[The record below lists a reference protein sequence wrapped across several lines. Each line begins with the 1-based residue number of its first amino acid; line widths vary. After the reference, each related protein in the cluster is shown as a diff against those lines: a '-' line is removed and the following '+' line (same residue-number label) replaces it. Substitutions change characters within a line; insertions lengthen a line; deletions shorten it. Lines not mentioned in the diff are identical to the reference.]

1 MPIGPL
7 SEWVLCASCS
17 TNPAKMEA
25 VGLNG
30 RSVRGGSGKGLV
42 ESRAFVRSLGGAA
55 STPAHADRLVASRH
69 RDRDYGLRRAL
80 FVSDTLALLLALLFA
95 LGLTGTAGQ
104 REVDALLIL
113 PTIPAWFLLFRAY
126 GLYQRPLRRF
136 EPTHLDDFS
145 SLFHSLLIGTLG
157 LWLWFKVLPV
167 ERLGLREVIAFGVFA
182 FLFTTT
188 FRGAVRVIGLRIRGP
203 ERVLVIA
210 PLADVKILQR
220 KFGNHPEY
228 EMEVVSAMTAAGEGH
243 EGLDLQICENFDDVG
258 HQLRAAEVDHL
269 MVQLNQELISQEE
282 IAELMRTCHR
292 ARIRFGTFP
301 REKSLLPPGV
311 DVNHVEGTGFLSY
324 HPPVLSRSSMII
336 KRAMDLAI
344 AIPLLILLAIPM
356 AVIGIAIKLGDGGD
370 VFFSQTRVGRDSH
383 RFQLLKFR
391 TMVPDADALV
401 GELMDKS
408 LDPDW
413 LVMEEDPRV
422 TSVGRFLRRS
432 SLDELPQLWNVVRGD
447 MSLVGPRPLP
457 VRDDEAVRGWG
468 RHRLDC
474 IPGVTGYWQVLGRNN
489 IPFRE
494 MVEIDYAYATSWS
507 FWGDVKLLVKTVP
520 VVLTRR
526 GSN

>member
-1 MPIGPL
+1 M
-7 SEWVLCASCS
+7 
-17 TNPAKMEA
+17 
-25 VGLNG
+25 
-30 RSVRGGSGKGLV
+30 
-42 ESRAFVRSLGGAA
+42 ESRAFVRSQSR
-55 STPAHADRLVASRH
+55 STPARADRLVGTRH
-69 RDRDYGLRRAL
+69 RDRDYGLRRIL
-80 FVSDTLALLLALLFA
+80 FLADTLALVLALELA
-95 LGLTGTAGQ
+95 LVVITEGRAQPELA
-104 REVDALLIL
+104 ALWIV
-113 PTIPAWFLLFRAY
+113 PTIPGWFLLFRAY

-145 SLFHSLLIGTLG
+145 SVFHALVIGTLG
-157 LWLWFKVLPV
+157 LWVWFRFLPV
-167 ERLGLREVIAFGVFA
+167 QRLGLKEVIAFGVFA
-182 FLFTTT
+182 FVFTVA
-188 FRGAVRVIGLRIRGP
+188 FRAAVRIIGLRRRGP
-203 ERVLVIA
+203 EKVLVIA

-228 EMEVVSAMTAAGEGH
+228 EMEVVSAMTIAGEGH
-243 EGLDLQICENFDDVG
+243 EGLDLKVCENFDDVG
-258 HQLRAAEVDHL
+258 HMLRAAEVDHL

-324 HPPVLSRSSMII
+324 HPPVLSRSSRVI
-336 KRAMDLAI
+336 KRAMDLMI
-344 AIPLLILLAIPM
+344 AIPLLIIFAIPM
-356 AVIGIAIKLGDGGD
+356 AIIALAIKRDDDGD
-370 VFFSQTRVGRDSH
+370 VLFSQTRVGRDGE

-391 TMVPDADALV
+391 TMVADADSRVA
-401 GELMDKS
+401 ELMAES

-413 LVMEEDPRV
+413 LVMEVDPRV
-422 TSVGRFLRRS
+422 TRVGAFLRRS

-468 RHRLDC
+468 RHRLDFV
-474 IPGVTGYWQVLGRNN
+474 PGVTGWWQVLGRNN

-494 MVEIDYAYATSWS
+494 MVEIDYAYVTSWT
-507 FWGDVKLLVKTVP
+507 FWGDVKLLARTIP
-520 VVLTRR
+520 VVLSRR

>member
-1 MPIGPL
+1 
-7 SEWVLCASCS
+7 
-17 TNPAKMEA
+17 MEEA
-25 VGLNG
+25 TSLM
-30 RSVRGGSGKGLV
+30 
-42 ESRAFVRSLGGAA
+42 ESRAISGGI
-55 STPAHADRLVASRH
+55 SETVQTPAHADRLVATRH
-69 RDRDYGLRRAL
+69 RDRDYGLRRILLIA
-80 FVSDTLALLLALLFA
+80 DTLALWLALELA
-95 LGLTGTAGQ
+95 LWVVGDRRGQ
-104 REVDALLIL
+104 PEVDALWIL
-113 PTIPAWFLLFRAY
+113 PTIPAWFLLLRAY
-126 GLYQRPLRRF
+126 GLYNRPLRKF
-136 EPTHLDDFS
+136 EPTHLDDVS
-145 SLFHSLLIGTLG
+145 SVFHALVIGTLG
-157 LWLWFKVLPV
+157 LWVWFRFMPV
-167 ERLGLREVIAFGVFA
+167 QRLNLEEVIAFGLFA
-182 FLFTTT
+182 FLLMTT
-188 FRGAVRVIGLRIRGP
+188 FRAAVRIIVLRMRGP

-228 EMEVVSAMTAAGEGH
+228 ELDVVSAMTVTGEGH
-243 EGLDLQICENFDDVG
+243 EGLELKICQDFDDVG
-258 HQLRAAEVDHL
+258 HMLRAGEIDHL

-292 ARIRFGTFP
+292 ARIRFGAFP

-324 HPPVLSRSSMII
+324 HPPVLSRSSRII

-344 AIPLLILLAIPM
+344 AIPLLILFAVPM
-356 AVIGIAIKLGDGGD
+356 AVIAAMIKLDDGGE
-370 VFFSQTRVGRDSH
+370 VLFSQTRVGRDGE

-401 GELMDKS
+401 AELMEHS

-413 LVMEEDPRV
+413 LVMEEDPRI
-422 TSVGRFLRRS
+422 TRVGRFLRRS
-432 SLDELPQLWNVVRGD
+432 SLDELPQLWNVLRGD

-474 IPGVTGYWQVLGRNN
+474 IPGVTGWWQVLGRND

-494 MVEIDYAYATSWS
+494 MVEIDYAYVTSWT
-507 FWGDVKLLVKTVP
+507 FWGDVKLLARTVP

>member
-1 MPIGPL
+1 MESGTL
-7 SEWVLCASCS
+7 SQGIDS
-17 TNPAKMEA
+17 
-25 VGLNG
+25 GLQ
-30 RSVRGGSGKGLV
+30 
-42 ESRAFVRSLGGAA
+42 
-55 STPAHADRLVASRH
+55 TPARVDRLVGTRH
-69 RDRDYGLRRAL
+69 RDRDYGLRRILFAADSVAL
-80 FVSDTLALLLALLFA
+80 ILALGIAIRLTEGE
-95 LGLTGTAGQ
+95 GLTV
-104 REVDALLIL
+104 VDSLWII

-126 GLYQRPLRRF
+126 GLYQRPVRRF

-145 SLFHSLLIGTLG
+145 SLFHALLVGTLG
-157 LWLWFKVLPV
+157 LWVWFRFMPV
-167 ERLGLREVIAFGVFA
+167 DRLNLEEVIAFGFFA
-182 FLFTTT
+182 FLLINS
-188 FRGAVRVIGLRIRGP
+188 FRAAVRGVGLRVRGP

-228 EMEVVSAMTAAGEGH
+228 EMEVAGAMTIGGEGH
-243 EGLDLQICENFDDVG
+243 EGLDMAICESFDDVG
-258 HQLRAAEVDHL
+258 HMLQAAEVDHL

-336 KRAMDLAI
+336 KRGMDLMVAV
-344 AIPLLILLAIPM
+344 PLLVVLAIPM
-356 AVIGIAIKLGDGGD
+356 AIIALAIKLGDGGD
-370 VFFSQTRVGRDSH
+370 VLFSQTRVGKDGE

-391 TMVPDADALV
+391 TMVPDADAMV
-401 GELMDKS
+401 PELMAKS

-413 LVMEEDPRV
+413 LVMKEDPRI
-422 TSVGRFLRRS
+422 TPIGRFLRRS
-432 SLDELPQLWNVVRGD
+432 SVDELPQLWNVVRGD

-457 VRDDEAVRGWG
+457 VRDDAEVRGWG

-474 IPGVTGYWQVLGRNN
+474 VPGITGWWQVLGRNN

-494 MVEIDYAYATSWS
+494 MVEIDYAYVTSWS
-507 FWGDVKLLVKTVP
+507 FWGDFKLLVRTIP
-520 VVLTRR
+520 VVIGRR

>member
-1 MPIGPL
+1 MESGAL
-7 SEWVLCASCS
+7 SEGIDGVLQ
-17 TNPAKMEA
+17 
-25 VGLNG
+25 
-30 RSVRGGSGKGLV
+30 
-42 ESRAFVRSLGGAA
+42 
-55 STPAHADRLVASRH
+55 TPARVDRLVGSRH
-69 RDRDYGLRRAL
+69 RDRDYGLRRI
-80 FVSDTLALLLALLFA
+80 LFA
-95 LGLTGTAGQ
+95 ADSIALVVALGIAIRITGGQGRTAA
-104 REVDALLIL
+104 DALWII

-126 GLYQRPLRRF
+126 GLYQRPVRRF

-145 SLFHSLLIGTLG
+145 SLFHALLVGTLG
-157 LWLWFKVLPV
+157 LWVWFRFMPV
-167 ERLGLREVIAFGVFA
+167 DRLNLEDVIAFGFFA
-182 FLFTTT
+182 FLLINS
-188 FRGAVRVIGLRIRGP
+188 FRAAVRIGGLRLRGP
-203 ERVLVIA
+203 EKVLVIA

-228 EMEVVSAMTAAGEGH
+228 EMEVAGAMTIAGEGH
-243 EGLDLQICENFDDVG
+243 EGLDLAICENFDDVG
-258 HQLRAAEVDHL
+258 HMLRAAEVDHL

-336 KRAMDLAI
+336 KRAMDLMI
-344 AIPLLILLAIPM
+344 ALPLLVVLAIPM
-356 AVIGIAIKLGDGGD
+356 AIIALAIKRGDGGD
-370 VFFSQTRVGRDSH
+370 VLFSQTRVGKDGE

-391 TMVPDADALV
+391 TMVPDADAMV
-401 GELMDKS
+401 AELMAKS

-413 LVMEEDPRV
+413 LVMEDDPRI
-422 TSVGRFLRRS
+422 TPVGRFLRRAS
-432 SLDELPQLWNVVRGD
+432 IDELPQLWNVVRGD

-457 VRDDEAVRGWG
+457 VRDDAEVRGWG

-474 IPGVTGYWQVLGRNN
+474 TPGITGWWQVLGRNN

-494 MVEIDYAYATSWS
+494 MVEIDYAYVTSWS
-507 FWGDVKLLVKTVP
+507 FWGDFKLLIRTIP
-520 VVLTRR
+520 VVLARR